1 MGVKRLFATGELS
14 MHTVD
19 AFGPGAEHYETREE
33 LVRALRRRVRPGV
46 NLLIKGSRSM
56 GMELVVQAVMKESA
70 LREAS

>member
-1 MGVKRLFATGELS
+1 
-14 MHTVD
+14 
-19 AFGPGAEHYETREE
+19 
-33 LVRALRRRVRPGV
+33 V